1 MQNYRA
7 KCSQNNIKIERN
19 TAQHEYDSIAMSRA
33 GYFMQIK
40 MVKYAKKYSQKLSQI
55 CKKICKK
62 EDIWVNKEDV
72 ELIYCTEPHRLHC
85 IDDGKIVLEP

>member
-1 MQNYRA
+1 
-7 KCSQNNIKIERN
+7 
-19 TAQHEYDSIAMSRA
+19 
-33 GYFMQIK
+33 

-72 ELIYCTEPHRLHC
+72 GLIYCTDFDRLHC
-85 IDDGKIVLEP
+85 IDYGKIVLEP